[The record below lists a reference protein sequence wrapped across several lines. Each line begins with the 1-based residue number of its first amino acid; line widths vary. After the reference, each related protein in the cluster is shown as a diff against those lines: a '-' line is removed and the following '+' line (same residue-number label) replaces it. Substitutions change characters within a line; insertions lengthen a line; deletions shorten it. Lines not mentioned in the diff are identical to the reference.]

1 MSKWILVA
9 AVLQGGVWVPGAEE
23 GFVNRHFETITACT
37 VMRDQQNRLGRNL
50 YRRFECV
57 APGSCASPSHQ
68 RFVVFV
74 LRRAALLFV
83 KRRC

>member
-9 AVLQGGVWVPGAEE
+9 AILQGGVWVPGAED
-23 GFVNRHFETITACT
+23 GFANRHFETLTACT

-57 APGSCASPSHQ
+57 TPGERHSLLPSSDP
-68 RFVVFV
+68 VT
-74 LRRAALLFV
+74 ALEHP
-83 KRRC
+83 KG